1 MVYSS
6 VPNQIDQDQ
15 FYKLELYNFVDQSSK
30 QLQVMEDDNGVAR
43 YFECF

>member
-6 VPNQIDQDQ
+6 MPDQIDQDQ

-30 QLQVMEDDNGVAR
+30 QLQVMEDDNGVAH